1 VERREEVVEVEGFS
15 SEDTLP
21 LRGRDTGG
29 SIPVE
34 LCKEFGAR
42 DVLVVDLEA
51 FAGLSAAF
59 ILGERGGVVRVIP
72 PHVALLGS
80 SLFPG
85 WFVGVVDV
93 ILELISRSDLVGDLI
108 EDFMDGLVQR
118 LVLFRAVLEE
128 SRISPG
134 VDRVEFFDVKVNG
147 LFLFRIGEGGI
158 VIDEY
163 ANP

>member
-1 VERREEVVEVEGFS
+1 VERREEVVEVECFS

-29 SIPVE
+29 CVPVE
-34 LCKEFGAR
+34 LCKEFGAG
-42 DVLVVDLEA
+42 DVFVVDLKA
-51 FAGLSAAF
+51 LAGFSATF
-59 ILGERGGVVRVIP
+59 ILGERGGVVRVKP
-72 PHVALLGS
+72 THVALSGS
-80 SLFPG
+80 SLLPW

-118 LVLFRAVLEE
+118 LVLFWAVLEE
-128 SRISPG
+128 SRIASR

-147 LFLFRIGEGGI
+147 LFLFRIGEGDI
-158 VIDEY
+158 VVDEC